1 VNYEII
7 ISGFGGQG
15 VLIFGE
21 ILSHGALKENKN
33 TVWFPAY
40 GPEQRGGT
48 ASCTVV
54 IGDEEIASPISTD
67 PDIVVVL
74 NQPSLDKFEPWV
86 KKGGLLIINKTLT
99 TRKPLRDDIKNI
111 EIDALTLARE
121 AGEERA
127 TNIVLLGRLLKEVPL
142 LSIDSVKKVISE
154 IFAHRGEKVIEANI
168 EALNTGWNSGD

>member
-1 VNYEII
+1 MNYEII

-21 ILSHGALKENKN
+21 ILSHGALKENKYI
-33 TVWFPAY
+33 VWFPAY

-54 IGDEEIASPISTD
+54 IGDEEVASPISTD

-99 TRKPLRDDIKNI
+99 TRKPVRDDIKTI
-111 EIDALTLARE
+111 EVDALSLARE

-127 TNIVLLGRLLKEVPL
+127 TNIVLLGRLIKEIPI
-142 LSIDSVKKVISE
+142 LSIETIKKVISE
-154 IFAHRGEKVIEANI
+154 IFSHRGEKVVEANI
-168 EALNTGWNSGD
+168 EALHSGWNSGD